1 MEPLDQKINVRLTKT
16 EKDKIEKLAKKDGR
30 SMSNLCRMVIVKY
43 LEENME
49 EQSIL

>member
-16 EKDKIEKLAKKDGR
+16 EKDKIEELAKKDGR

-49 EQSIL
+49 EK

>member
-49 EQSIL
+49 EK

>member
-49 EQSIL
+49 EQ